1 MPASFSSRASTN
13 VTPTLSAAFPVTTI
27 VSPVCRALA
36 AGVMM
41 VTVGAV
47 TSGASCVTV
56 TTLPAIFSFAVRD
69 VAPEFG
75 SQLRTTSP
83 PVSEASETIPSHVA
97 IAVVLTAFQLQP
109 SVAVTMIA
117 SAIPPAA
124 VKVTAFVLR
133 LYAQLSLSLM
143 VSVASMKLPPS
154 EPPLSSTSTVSFAS

>member
-1 MPASFSSRASTN
+1 
-13 VTPTLSAAFPVTTI
+13 
-27 VSPVCRALA
+27 
-36 AGVMM
+36 MM

-56 TTLPAIFSFAVRD
+56 TTLPAIFSFAVRE

-97 IAVVLTAFQLQP
+97 FAVVLTEFQLQP

-133 LYAQLSLSLM
+133 LYAQLSLSLI
-143 VSVASMKLPPS
+143 VSVASMKVTSPS